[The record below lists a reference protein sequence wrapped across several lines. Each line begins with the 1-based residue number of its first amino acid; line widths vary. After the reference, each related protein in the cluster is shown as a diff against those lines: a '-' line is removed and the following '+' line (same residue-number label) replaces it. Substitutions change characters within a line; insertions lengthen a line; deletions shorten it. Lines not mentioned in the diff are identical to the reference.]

1 MKTRVL
7 MAKVGTVT
15 AALAAGVMWTAPSA
29 SAGTPYCDSLPPRSK
44 FMSATADS
52 TSPRVVRNFM
62 IACTEMRPQ
71 HPDPKPAGLDP
82 VGTADDH

>member
-29 SAGTPYCDSLPPRSK
+29 SAGTPYCDSLPPQQVHECNCG
-44 FMSATADS
+44 FDFAPDS
-52 TSPRVVRNFM
+52 QEFHDCVYGNAAPAPR
-62 IACTEMRPQ
+62 P
-71 HPDPKPAGLDP
+71 
-82 VGTADDH
+82 